1 MKKRSGN
8 RFRRILKWIN
18 SYFAFFLLVAFV
30 ITSCM
35 MLFISIMVRET
46 GLELTDEN
54 LGIAAKWTFLNVLL
68 LAALFTAIDGIR
80 RHFTVTR
87 PARRI
92 LDATE
97 RIMQGDLSV
106 RIPVQS
112 GHGEGDPFSEIAE
125 GINRM
130 AEELSG
136 IETLRSDFIS
146 NVSHEIKTPLA
157 VIQNYCAMLSDERL
171 GEAERKDYTATV
183 TRASQNLS
191 SLITNILRLS
201 KLENRQIYP
210 AFSTC
215 DLSEQLTLCVL
226 DFEDMYEKKQLELD
240 CDIAPDIHVKTDPE
254 MLTLVWNNLLSNAV
268 KFTEPGGR
276 VGVTLEREDDHAT
289 VTVSDTGC
297 GIPREV
303 GEHMFEKFY
312 QGDTSHATEGN
323 GLGLT
328 LVKRIVDIMGCEIA
342 VRSEVGV
349 GTAFTVRI
357 KCEEEAV

>member
-1 MKKRSGN
+1 MKRTD
-8 RFRRILKWIN
+8 RACLRRVLGWIN
-18 SYFAFFLLVAFV
+18 SYLVFFLLVAFV
-30 ITSCM
+30 ITCCM
-35 MLFISIMVRET
+35 MLFISIMVEES
-46 GLELTDEN
+46 GMELADATI
-54 LGIAAKWTFLNVLL
+54 GIASKWTLVNVIF

-87 PARRI
+87 PANRI
-92 LDATE
+92 IKATE
-97 RIMQGDLSV
+97 RIMQGDFSV
-106 RIPVQS
+106 RIGRQL
-112 GHGEGDPFSEIAE
+112 GMGEGDPFVEIAE
-125 GINRM
+125 GIDRM

-136 IETLRSDFIS
+136 METLRSDFIS
-146 NVSHEIKTPLA
+146 NVSHELKTPLA
-157 VIQNYCAMLSDERL
+157 VIQNYCVMLSDEGLR
-171 GEAERKDYTATV
+171 EVERREYTATV
-183 TRASQNLS
+183 IRASQNLS

-201 KLENRQIYP
+201 KLENQQIYP
-210 AFSTC
+210 VFTSC

-226 DFEDMYEKKQLELD
+226 DLEDMYEKKQLELD
-240 CDIAPDIHVKTDPE
+240 CDITPDIRVKTDSE

-276 VGVTLEREDDHAT
+276 IGVKLVQDGEYAT

-342 VRSEVGV
+342 VSSEVGV

-357 KCEEEAV
+357 KCEEESV